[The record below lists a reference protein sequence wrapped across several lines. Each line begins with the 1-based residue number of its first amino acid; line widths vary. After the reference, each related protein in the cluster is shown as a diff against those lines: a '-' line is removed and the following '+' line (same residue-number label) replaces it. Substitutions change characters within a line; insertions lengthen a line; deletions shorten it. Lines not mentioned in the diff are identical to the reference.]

1 MTVCENSPAKSPDR
15 RITPWRPDLAA
26 AHLEGVHKAARYV
39 EGEPARIRSALVAM
53 RPEPSPARSIDTEL
67 VFGEAVTV
75 YERREGWAWIQNA
88 TDGYVGWIAEDAL
101 GATDPA
107 PTHRVAEL
115 RSFRY
120 PGPELRAPALDC
132 LSIGSRVTVVGEAVT
147 RGTRYALLAD
157 GSAVIARHLV
167 PEGTLA
173 PDWVAVAE
181 RFLGTPYLWGGR
193 SSIGLDCSALVQL
206 ALAEAGIKAP
216 RDSDMQAR
224 DLGQALDISAGLPV
238 FERGD
243 LIFWKGHAGIL
254 CDGYTL
260 LHSNGHTMTTAKE
273 PVREAVAR
281 IAANEYGAVT
291 AVRRL

>member
-1 MTVCENSPAKSPDR
+1 MTVSQNTPDR

-26 AHLEGVHKAARYV
+26 AQLKGVIDAERYV
-39 EGEPARIRSALVAM
+39 EGAPARIRTALVAM
-53 RPEPSPARSIDTEL
+53 RPEPAPDRSIDTEL
-67 VFGEAVTV
+67 FLGEAVTV
-75 YERREGWAWIQNA
+75 YERREGWAWVQNG

-101 GATDPA
+101 GDADPA
-107 PTHRVAEL
+107 PTHRIAEL

-120 PGPELRAPALDC
+120 PGPELRAPVIDC

-167 PEGTLA
+167 AEGSVA

-224 DLGQALDISAGLPV
+224 EIGHALDISAGLPE
-238 FERGD
+238 FRRGD

-254 CDGYTL
+254 RDATTL
-260 LHSNGHTMTTAKE
+260 LHANGHTMTTAME
-273 PVREAVAR
+273 PVHEAVAR